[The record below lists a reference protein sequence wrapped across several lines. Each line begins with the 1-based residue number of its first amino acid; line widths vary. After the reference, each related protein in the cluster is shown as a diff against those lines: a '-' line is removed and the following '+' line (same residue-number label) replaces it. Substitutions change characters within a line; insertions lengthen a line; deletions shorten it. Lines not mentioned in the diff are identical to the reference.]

1 MSKHQTE
8 QKGGN
13 QKHDQ
18 GRQRQG
24 PMGDEQDE
32 ELKRPV
38 KTGERDQRGQD
49 DRRRQNSQ
57 SEAKEEAGRSQQ
69 SEPRR

>member
-1 MSKHQTE
+1 MSKHKTE

-13 QKHDQ
+13 QKDDQ
-18 GRQRQG
+18 GPQRQRV
-24 PMGDEQDE
+24 MGDEQDE

-38 KTGERDQRGQD
+38 KAGQRDQRGQD
-49 DRRRQNSQ
+49 DRRRQSSQ